1 MHLGASINYLYSII
15 DDRDLIKTN
24 SNRIVLIDV
33 GGNQMAH
40 GDNFCVG
47 VRNQM
52 DTESIGNIKMIK
64 LDGEN
69 TKYYY
74 QKVHIGL
81 NTVWH
86 RIIKL

>member
-1 MHLGASINYLYSII
+1 M
-15 DDRDLIKTN
+15 IKN
-24 SNRIVLIDV
+24 ESDRIVLIDV
-33 GGNQMAH
+33 GENDVGV

-47 VRNQM
+47 RRNQM
-52 DTESIGNIKMIK
+52 ETESSGNMKMIK

-74 QKVHIGL
+74 QKIHFGL